1 MCIVHNYGGI
11 MKIIVSGLFN
21 FNSEVNGDKKDY
33 TENVDI
39 VFQKSENNES
49 VFSGAVGSYP
59 VCRPQHGVPVCHPQG
74 QEHCHKSL

>member
-1 MCIVHNYGGI
+1 
-11 MKIIVSGLFN
+11 MKIVVSGLFN

-49 VFSGAVGSYP
+49 VFSGAVDGSSGL
-59 VCRPQHGVPVCHPQG
+59 VDMTIKTDMFDVTIRCSGD
-74 QEHCHKSL
+74 EIKNAMKILET